1 MILRHMVS
9 SDDTIA
15 GRLCL
20 VTGASSG
27 IGTEI
32 ARGLARRGATV
43 VMVARD
49 RERGEAARDDVVR
62 TTGSDA
68 VELALCDLASQRQVR
83 ELAAEMVGRHPV
95 LHVLVHNAGL
105 ILGSRVLTEDGIE
118 TTFAVNHLAPF
129 LLTGLLREPLEA
141 AGSARVVT
149 VASEAHR
156 GAEIDLDDPSAERG
170 YSSWRAYAQ
179 SKLAN
184 ILFTRELARR
194 TQGSGI
200 VASCLHPGVVRS
212 GFGRQGSVLVRAWFK
227 IVGPLLL
234 SAEKGADTAV
244 WLASS
249 PEAAA
254 AGGGYYIRRRPARPS
269 RAARDAESARRLW
282 RLSERLTGLSDG

>member
-1 MILRHMVS
+1 MVS
-9 SDDTIA
+9 TDDSMV
-15 GRLCL
+15 GRVCL

-32 ARGLARRGATV
+32 ARGLARLGATV

-49 RERGEAARDDVVR
+49 RARGEAACDDVMR
-62 TTGSDA
+62 TTGNDA
-68 VELALCDLASQRQVR
+68 VELTLCDLASQRQVR
-83 ELAAEMVGRHPV
+83 ELAAAMVGRYPV

-105 ILGSRVLTEDGIE
+105 ILGSRVLTEDGLE

-129 LLTGLLREPLEA
+129 LLTELLREPLEA

-200 VASCLHPGVVRS
+200 VAS
-212 GFGRQGSVLVRAWFK
+212 
-227 IVGPLLL
+227 
-234 SAEKGADTAV
+234 
-244 WLASS
+244 
-249 PEAAA
+249 
-254 AGGGYYIRRRPARPS
+254 
-269 RAARDAESARRLW
+269 
-282 RLSERLTGLSDG
+282 

>member
-1 MILRHMVS
+1 MVS
-9 SDDTIA
+9 TDDSMV
-15 GRLCL
+15 GRVCL

-49 RERGEAARDDVVR
+49 RARGEAARDDVMR
-62 TTGSDA
+62 TTGNDA
-68 VELALCDLASQRQVR
+68 VELTLCDLASQRQVR
-83 ELAAEMVGRHPV
+83 ELAAAMVGRYPV

-105 ILGSRVLTEDGIE
+105 ILGSRVLTEDGLE

-129 LLTGLLREPLEA
+129 LLTELLREPLEA

-212 GFGRQGSVLVRAWFK
+212 GFGRQGSLLVRAWFK

-249 PEAAA
+249 PEAEA
-254 AGGGYYIRRRPARPS
+254 AGGGYYIRRSPARPS

-282 RLSERLTGLSDG
+282 GLSERLTGLSDG

>member
-1 MILRHMVS
+1 MVRT
-9 SDDTIA
+9 DDSMA
-15 GRLCL
+15 GRVCL

-32 ARGLARRGATV
+32 ARGLARRGAAV

-49 RERGEAARDDVVR
+49 RERGEAARDDVAR
-62 TTGSDA
+62 TTGGDA
-68 VELALCDLASQRQVR
+68 LELALCDLASQRQVR
-83 ELAAEMVGRHPV
+83 RLAAEIAERYPS

-105 ILGSRVLTEDGIE
+105 ILGSRVLTEDGLE
-118 TTFAVNHLAPF
+118 TTFAVNHVAPF
-129 LLTGLLREPLEA
+129 LLTRLLHGQLAA
-141 AGSARVVT
+141 AGAARVVT

-156 GAEIDLDDPSAERG
+156 GAAIDFDDPSAERG

-194 TQGSGI
+194 TEGSGI

-212 GFGRQGSVLVRAWFK
+212 GFGRQGSLLIRAWFK

-244 WLASS
+244 WLASA
-249 PEAAA
+249 PEAEA

-269 RAARDAESARRLW
+269 RAARDEESARRLW
-282 RLSERLTGLSDG
+282 RLSERLTGLADG

>member
-9 SDDTIA
+9 ADDLMT
-15 GRLCL
+15 GRVCL

-49 RERGEAARDDVVR
+49 RARGEAARDDVMR
-62 TTGSDA
+62 TTGNDA

-83 ELAAEMVGRHPV
+83 ELAAAMVGRHPV

-105 ILGSRVLTEDGIE
+105 ILGSRVLTEDGLE

-129 LLTGLLREPLEA
+129 LLTELLREPLEA

-212 GFGRQGSVLVRAWFK
+212 GFGRQGSLLVRAWFK

-249 PEAAA
+249 PEAEA